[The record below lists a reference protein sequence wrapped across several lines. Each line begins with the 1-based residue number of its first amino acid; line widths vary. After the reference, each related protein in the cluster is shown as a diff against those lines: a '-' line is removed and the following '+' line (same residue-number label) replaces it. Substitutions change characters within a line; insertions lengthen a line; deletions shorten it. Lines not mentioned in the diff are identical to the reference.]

1 MKTFYTQFVAS
12 LSLVFLISGCA
23 ALQSN
28 NSTKPLVIE
37 AAIDLVN
44 IQEDKVQITIR
55 PSSLAGDEIVFY
67 IPQIVPGTYEYSNFG
82 RFVEDLS
89 FW

>member
-28 NSTKPLVIE
+28 NSAKPLIIE
-37 AAIDLVN
+37 ASIDLIN
-44 IQEDKVQITIR
+44 IQEDKVQITIA
-55 PSSLAGDEIVFY
+55 PTSLASDEIVFY
-67 IPQIVPGTYEYSNFG
+67 IPQIVPGTY
-82 RFVEDLS
+82 
-89 FW
+89 